1 MPELPE
7 VETTRRGLEKPLR
20 GRRIVRAIVR
30 EPRLRWR
37 VPRSLAHELAGMRI
51 EAIERRAKYL
61 LLRTGAAPDILSS
74 AALAM
79 CRSTSAVK
87 AKDGRER
94 PHPWAS
100 RGTVILHL
108 GMSGSLRVVHADTP
122 PEKHD
127 HVDLVL
133 DNGRCLRLRDPRR
146 FGALLWT
153 REDPLRHALLRHLGP
168 EPLGPDFHAGHLYAA
183 SRRRRV
189 AVRDLLLNSRI
200 VAGVGNIYANEALF
214 LAGVRPRRPAGRLT
228 RAECDGLVR
237 AIRRTLKRAIRAGGT
252 TLRDFTNADGL
263 PGYFQ
268 QTLNVYAR
276 AGEPCRRCGHPIRA
290 ARLGS
295 RSAFYCQKCQS

>member
-7 VETTRRGLEKPLR
+7 VETTRRGLEAPLR
-20 GRRIVRAIVR
+20 GRIIARVLVR

-37 VPRSLAHELAGMRI
+37 VPRRLAQELPGLTIRHV
-51 EAIERRAKYL
+51 ERRAKYL
-61 LLRTGAAPDILSS
+61 LLRTDA
-74 AALAM
+74 
-79 CRSTSAVK
+79 
-87 AKDGRER
+87 
-94 PHPWAS
+94 
-100 RGTVILHL
+100 GTVILHL
-108 GMSGSLRVVHADTP
+108 GMSGSLRVIKAGTP

-133 DNGRCLRLRDPRR
+133 DDGRCLRLRDPRR

-153 REDPLRHALLRHLGP
+153 RDDPMQHPLLRHLGP

-183 SRRRRV
+183 TRRRRV

-214 LAGVRPRRPAGRLT
+214 LAGVRPGRPAGRLT
-228 RAECDGLVR
+228 RAECADLVR
-237 AIRRTLKRAIRAGGT
+237 TIRQTLKQAIRSGGT
-252 TLRDFTNADGL
+252 TLRDFTNADGR

-276 AGEPCRRCGHPIRA
+276 GGEPCRRCRHPIKA
-290 ARLGS
+290 IKLGG
-295 RSAFYCQKCQS
+295 RSAFYCLKCQS